1 MTEFFSPDNM
11 AQFLQQLQQW
21 MQANVLVPENVVQV
35 LVSFLLFLLA
45 RFLSP
50 RLDTLLTER
59 VTLPFM
65 RRVAEAGAGVSLA
78 LPWLLMQW
86 LVLVIAAAASLPY
99 RVLEIVASLLSAW
112 VIIRLVSQMVR
123 DPLLSRMIAWVA
135 WSVAALNIVG
145 LLLPAIEI
153 LDSVAVTLGGIRV
166 SPYTVV
172 KSTMALGVLL
182 WAAFAA
188 SSMFEARIRSSTALS
203 PSLQVLMSKALKI
216 VLVSLAV
223 VIAVRSVG
231 IDLTALT
238 VFGGAIALGIGFG
251 LQKIIANLVAG
262 LILLLDKSIKPGDV
276 IAVEETYGWVNTLGG
291 RYVSVITRD
300 GTEHLIPNETLITNR
315 VENWTHSNNRV
326 RLKVPIGVHY
336 KSDVHKAIA
345 LCIDAAAQTRRVLAI
360 PAPACLVKGF
370 GTDSV
375 DLEIRFWIE
384 DAANGISNVRS
395 DILLK
400 VWDSFLEHGIEIPYP
415 QRDLHLRS
423 PESLLQLLAARAAA
437 QDG

>member
-1 MTEFFSPDNM
+1 MTDFFSPENL
-11 AQFLQQLQQW
+11 AEILRQSQQW
-21 MQANVLVPENVVQV
+21 LLANVLVPENIVQV

-50 RLDTLLTER
+50 RLDAFIQER
-59 VTLPFM
+59 VTFPLM
-65 RRVAEAGAGVSLA
+65 RRVTEAARGISLT
-78 LPWLLMQW
+78 LPWLFMQW
-86 LVLVIAAAASLPY
+86 LILVIAAAASLPY
-99 RVLEIVASLLSAW
+99 QVLEIVASLLSAW

-123 DPLLSRMIAWVA
+123 DPLLSRMIAWIA

-145 LLLPAIEI
+145 LLLPTIEI

-172 KSTMALGVLL
+172 KSTLALGVLL
-182 WAAFAA
+182 WAAFAT
-188 SSMFEARIRSSTALS
+188 STMFEARIRSSTALS
-203 PSLQVLMSKALKI
+203 PSLQVLTSKALKI

-231 IDLTALT
+231 IDLTALA
-238 VFGGAIALGIGFG
+238 VFGGAIGLGIGFG
-251 LQKIIANLVAG
+251 MQKIIANLVAG

-276 IAVEETYGWVNTLGG
+276 IVVENTYGWVNTLGG

-326 RLKVPIGVHY
+326 RLKVPVGVHY
-336 KSDVHKAIA
+336 KSDVHQAIA
-345 LCIDAAAQTRRVLAI
+345 LCIEAASQTPRVLAI
-360 PAPACLVKGF
+360 PAPACLIKGF

-423 PESLLQLLAARAAA
+423 PESLLQLLAAKAGE
-437 QDG
+437 QGV

>member
-1 MTEFFSPDNM
+1 MTDFFSPDNL
-11 AQFLQQLQQW
+11 AQFLQGLQQW
-21 MQANVLVPENVVQV
+21 VEANVLVPENLVQV
-35 LVSFLLFLLA
+35 LVCFLLFLVA
-45 RFLSP
+45 RLLSP
-50 RLDTLLTER
+50 RVDTLLLER
-59 VTLPFM
+59 VPLPAM
-65 RRVAEAGAGVSLA
+65 RRVAGAGRGVSLA

-99 RVLEIVASLLSAW
+99 RVIEIVASLLSAW

-135 WSVAALNIVG
+135 WFVAALNIVG
-145 LLLPAIEI
+145 LLVPTIEI
-153 LDSVAVTLGGIRV
+153 LDSVALTLGGIRI

-172 KSTMALGVLL
+172 KSTLALGVLL
-182 WAAFAA
+182 WAAFSA
-188 SSMFEARIRSSTALS
+188 STMFEARIRSSTALS
-203 PSLQVLMSKALKI
+203 PSLQVLVSKALKI

-276 IAVEETYGWVNTLGG
+276 IVVEDTYGWVNTLGG

-326 RLKVPIGVHY
+326 RLKIPVGVHY
-336 KSDVHKAIA
+336 KSDVHKVID
-345 LCIDAAAQTRRVLAI
+345 LCIEAAAQTRRVLAI
-360 PAPACLVKGF
+360 PAPTCLVKGF

-384 DAANGISNVRS
+384 DAANGITNVRS

-400 VWDSFLEHGIEIPYP
+400 IWDSFREHGIEIPYP

-423 PESLLQLLAARAAA
+423 PESLLQLLAARAAV

>member
-1 MTEFFSPDNM
+1 MTDFFSPDRL
-11 AQFLQQLQQW
+11 AQFLQQSQLWVQG
-21 MQANVLVPENVVQV
+21 NLLVPEYLVQV
-35 LVSFLLFLLA
+35 LVSFLLFLVA
-45 RFLSP
+45 RYLSP
-50 RLDTLLTER
+50 RVDALLLER
-59 VTLPFM
+59 VTYPAM
-65 RRVAEAGAGVSLA
+65 RRVTEAVRGVSLA

-86 LVLVIAAAASLPY
+86 LVLVIAAAASLPF
-99 RVLEIVASLLSAW
+99 RVTEIIASLLSAW

-145 LLLPAIEI
+145 LLVPTIEI
-153 LDSVAVTLGGIRV
+153 LDSVAMTLGGIRI

-172 KSTMALGVLL
+172 KSTLALGVLL
-182 WAAFAA
+182 WAAFAT
-188 SSMFEARIRSSTALS
+188 SSMFEARIRSSAALS

-276 IAVEETYGWVNTLGG
+276 IAVEDTYGWVNTLGG

-326 RLKVPIGVHY
+326 RLKLPVGVHY

-345 LCIDAAAQTRRVLAI
+345 LCIEAASQTRRVLPL

-400 VWDSFLEHGIEIPYP
+400 VWDSFREHSIEIPYP

-423 PESLLQLLAARAAA
+423 PESLLQLLAARAAG
-437 QDG
+437 QGS

>member
-1 MTEFFSPDNM
+1 MTDFFSPQNLTEI
-11 AQFLQQLQQW
+11 LQQSQQW
-21 MQANVLVPENVVQV
+21 LLANVWVPENIVQA

-50 RLDTLLTER
+50 RLEALMLER
-59 VTLPFM
+59 VTLPVL
-65 RRVAEAGAGVSLA
+65 RRVTEATRGISLT

-86 LVLVIAAAASLPY
+86 VVLVIAAAASLPY
-99 RVLEIVASLLSAW
+99 QVFEIVASLLSAW

-123 DPLLSRMIAWVA
+123 DPLLSGMIAWVA

-145 LLLPAIEI
+145 LLLPTIEI

-166 SPYTVV
+166 SPYTLV
-172 KSTMALGVLL
+172 KSTLALGVLL
-182 WAAFAA
+182 WAAFAT
-188 SSMFEARIRSSTALS
+188 STMFEARIRSSKALS

-326 RLKVPIGVHY
+326 RLKIPVGVHY

-345 LCIDAAAQTRRVLAI
+345 VCIEAAAQTRRVLAI

-370 GTDSV
+370 GADSV
-375 DLEIRFWIE
+375 DLEVRFWID
-384 DAANGISNVRS
+384 DAANGITNVRS

-400 VWDSFLEHGIEIPYP
+400 IWDSFHEHGIEIPYP

-423 PESLLQLLAARAAA
+423 PESLLQLLAARAGG

>member
-1 MTEFFSPDNM
+1 MIDFFSPENLT
-11 AQFLQQLQQW
+11 QLLHQLQAW
-21 MQANVLVPENVVQV
+21 VEGNVLVRENIIQA
-35 LVSFLLFLLA
+35 LVSLLLFLFA
-45 RFLSP
+45 RILSP
-50 RLDTLLTER
+50 RLNALVSQRIVMPSL
-59 VTLPFM
+59 V
-65 RRVAEAGAGVSLA
+65 RVAEALNGVSLA
-78 LPWLLMQW
+78 LPWLLMQGFC
-86 LVLVIAAAASLPY
+86 LVMAAAASLPF
-99 RVLEIVASLLSAW
+99 RVLEIVTSLLSAW
-112 VIIRLVSQMVR
+112 VIIKLVSQMVR
-123 DPLLSRMIAWVA
+123 DPLLSRVITWTA

-145 LLLPAIEI
+145 LLAPAIEI
-153 LDSVAVTLGGIRV
+153 LDSFALTLGGIRV

-172 KSTMALGVLL
+172 KSILALGVLL
-182 WAAFAA
+182 WAAFTT
-188 SSMFEARIRSSTALS
+188 SSLFEARIRSSTALS

-276 IAVEETYGWVNTLGG
+276 IAVEQTYGWVNTLGG

-326 RLKVPIGVHY
+326 RLKIPVGVHY
-336 KSDVHKAIA
+336 KSDVHLAIK
-345 LCIDAAAQTRRVLAI
+345 LCCEACAQTPRVLSL
-360 PAPACLVKGF
+360 PAPTCLLMGF
-370 GTDSV
+370 GTNSV
-375 DLEIRFWIE
+375 DLEVRFWIE

-395 DILLK
+395 EILIK
-400 VWDSFLEHGIEIPYP
+400 IWDVFAENGIEIPYA
-415 QRDLHLRS
+415 QMDLHLRS
-423 PESLLQLLAARAAA
+423 PESLLELMEARVRG
-437 QDG
+437 DGG

>member
-1 MTEFFSPDNM
+1 MTEFFSPDNL

-21 MQANVLVPENVVQV
+21 LQGNVLVPENVVQA
-35 LVSFLLFLLA
+35 LVAFLLFLLA

-50 RLDTLLTER
+50 RLDSLLLER
-59 VTLPFM
+59 VTLPAM
-65 RRVAEAGAGVSLA
+65 RRVAEAGRWVSLA

-145 LLLPAIEI
+145 LLLPTIEI
-153 LDSVAVTLGGIRV
+153 LDSVAVTLGGIRI

-172 KSTMALGVLL
+172 KSTLALGVLL

-276 IAVEETYGWVNTLGG
+276 IAVEDTYGWVNTLGG

-326 RLKVPIGVHY
+326 RLKVPVGVHY

-345 LCIDAAAQTRRVLAI
+345 LCIEAAGQTHRVLAI

-423 PESLLQLLAARAAA
+423 PESLLQLLAARAAV